1 MARPRVLVLTGYG
14 INCDEETCWVF
25 NQVGGEARIVH
36 VNDLVDGRV
45 RLADS
50 QILAVPGGFSYG
62 DDTGSG
68 KALANRLRNNLSDA
82 LWEFAAGD
90 RLVIGICNGFQV
102 LTCLGLLPSPEAR
115 VAAVGL
121 SHNAQARYECRWVDL
136 RADDSPCVFTRGLT
150 AIRVPVAHGEGRFT
164 TDASTYAALV
174 AGKQIALRYALPD
187 GTPARGV
194 FPYNPNG
201 SMEDVAGIC
210 DSTGRIFGLMPHP
223 ERAFHFLQRD
233 DWPARAAA
241 LRRAGREVP
250 EFADG
255 QRIFANAIA
264 YFG

>member
-1 MARPRVLVLTGYG
+1 MARPKVLVLTGYG

-25 NQVGGEARIVH
+25 NRVGGDARIVH
-36 VNDLVDGRV
+36 VNDLVEGRV
-45 RLADS
+45 RLADWR
-50 QILAVPGGFSYG
+50 ILAVPGGFSYG

-82 LWEFAAGD
+82 LWEFVAGD

-115 VAAVGL
+115 VATVGL

-136 RADDSPCVFTRGLT
+136 TAEESPCVFTRGLKT
-150 AIRVPVAHGEGRFT
+150 LRVPVAHGEGRFT
-164 TDASTYAALV
+164 TDAPTYAALL
-174 AGKQIALRYALPD
+174 AHKQIALRYALPD
-187 GTPARGV
+187 GTAAGGK

-210 DSTGRIFGLMPHP
+210 DRSGRIFGLMPHP
-223 ERAFHFLQRD
+223 ERAVHFVQRD

-241 LRRAGREVP
+241 LRRAGQPLP

-255 QRIFANAIA
+255 YGIFANAVA